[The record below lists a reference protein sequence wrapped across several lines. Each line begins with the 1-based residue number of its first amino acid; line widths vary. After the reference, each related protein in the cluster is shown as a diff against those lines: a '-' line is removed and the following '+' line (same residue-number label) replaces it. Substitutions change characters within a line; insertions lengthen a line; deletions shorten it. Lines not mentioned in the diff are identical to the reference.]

1 MHVIMDEFHSI
12 FKARKERHLFLEI
25 RAQSKHHIIQNSGH
39 KPMMLFSVVF
49 LHKMISITGY
59 KDFNSNH
66 GTGLNT
72 SNSIVYSKI
81 LVYMTVKDLLF
92 SNGSPGGQCTIQT

>member
-1 MHVIMDEFHSI
+1 
-12 FKARKERHLFLEI
+12 
-25 RAQSKHHIIQNSGH
+25 
-39 KPMMLFSVVF
+39 MMLFWLFF

-59 KDFNSNH
+59 RDFNSNH